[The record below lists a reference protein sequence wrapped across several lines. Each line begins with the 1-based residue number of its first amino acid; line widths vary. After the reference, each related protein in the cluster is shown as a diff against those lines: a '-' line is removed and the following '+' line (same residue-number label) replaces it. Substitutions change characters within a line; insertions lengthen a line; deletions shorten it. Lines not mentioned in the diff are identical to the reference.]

1 MNKLNSINKV
11 TIKPI
16 LYCPARCEF
25 CIPRRDNY
33 RRLRANSESQMRIC
47 DYEKLIVELATLGVQ
62 EICISGG
69 EPTLYKHLDCLVRSI
84 SLSNI
89 KVSLNTNGFNLLNR
103 LSKLIDSGLN
113 CVGLSLYSNKI
124 DIQDQLK
131 KLDGIGAKA
140 ISLIKQFNNLDKKKD
155 RSVKLYLYCI
165 LLPQNAHDL
174 YQYLAF
180 AEAQKVDGVFF
191 SPVQGKL
198 STDNYY
204 LSENNICTI
213 EREIYEWVNNTQ
225 INLTS
230 QKDAIFKFLDNMKT
244 NACSIK
250 HGVYKLDPD
259 KPKSCEV
266 SKHSFMILA
275 NGDVHACNMIEMAG
289 EPPLGNINNS
299 SLKEILYGDS
309 KKVFDNNVHK
319 MCKYCAMSNTILI
332 EMT

>member
-1 MNKLNSINKV
+1 MLSLFGQAHGLVGEGIKMNKLNSINKV

-140 ISLIKQFNNLDKKKD
+140 ISLIKQFNNLDKRD
-155 RSVKLYLYCI
+155 TTVMQVPWNYDISNEEY
-165 LLPQNAHDL
+165 
-174 YQYLAF
+174 
-180 AEAQKVDGVFF
+180 DGLFI
-191 SPVQGKL
+191 SNGPGDPKQCK
-198 STDNYY
+198 
-204 LSENNICTI
+204 ETI
-213 EREIYEWVNNTQ
+213 KNLTAA
-225 INLTS
+225 INLDIPIFGICRSTKSRWGILFTS
-230 QKDAIFKFLDNMKT
+230 ARQT
-244 NACSIK
+244 
-250 HGVYKLDPD
+250 
-259 KPKSCEV
+259 
-266 SKHSFMILA
+266 
-275 NGDVHACNMIEMAG
+275 
-289 EPPLGNINNS
+289 
-299 SLKEILYGDS
+299 
-309 KKVFDNNVHK
+309 
-319 MCKYCAMSNTILI
+319 
-332 EMT
+332 